1 VLGVY
6 FECRINKNALFQT
19 FLGDFAY
26 WEYSVRIAH
35 LILFFSNNK
44 VRGEAQVAFKNASA
58 F

>member
-1 VLGVY
+1 
-6 FECRINKNALFQT
+6 
-19 FLGDFAY
+19 LGDFAY

-35 LILFFSNNK
+35 LTLFFSNNK